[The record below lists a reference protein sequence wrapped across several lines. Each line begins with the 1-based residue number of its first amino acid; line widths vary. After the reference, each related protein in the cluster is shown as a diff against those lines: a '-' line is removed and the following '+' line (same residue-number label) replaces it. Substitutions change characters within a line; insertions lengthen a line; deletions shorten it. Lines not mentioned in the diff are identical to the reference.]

1 MAQERAQPA
10 ADYPVLVLPELLRAV
25 RRFACLSQRELA
37 EAAGLPKS
45 TIDRLESGR
54 TTDPSLS
61 TLQRV
66 LGAAGYALA
75 VVGDDGGEVSYLNA
89 PGPQLDRA
97 GRHLPAHLER
107 RPLDDT
113 WWGWER
119 IAWEF
124 TDHPRPEWI
133 YFMRRRL
140 PTWPGFVPGSLSLS
154 KRRREGDG
162 DRDRGDAEQQR
173 NCGDASQQRNSD
185 DAERLRPSRGCG

>member
-45 TIDRLESGR
+45 TIDRLESGQ

-66 LGAAGYALA
+66 LGAAGYALT

-124 TDHPRPEWI
+124 TDHPRPEWM

-140 PTWPGFVPGSLSLS
+140 PTPPSFVPGRLSLS
-154 KRRREGDG
+154 KSGPDS
-162 DRDRGDAEQQR
+162 DAEPPR
-173 NCGDASQQRNSD
+173 S
-185 DAERLRPSRGCG
+185 DAERLRPSRGYD